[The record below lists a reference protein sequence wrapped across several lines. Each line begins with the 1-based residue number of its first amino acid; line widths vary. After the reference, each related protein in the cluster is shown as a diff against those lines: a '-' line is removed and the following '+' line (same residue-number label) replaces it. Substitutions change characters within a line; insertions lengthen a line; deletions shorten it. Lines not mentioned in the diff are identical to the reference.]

1 MQTIR
6 TDRFLRNVLFID
18 AATCTGCGLLMVLAA
33 RPFAQLT
40 NLPPALLLDAGL
52 SLFPIA
58 GLFAWVGAKASDSA
72 AALTA
77 VIGGN
82 LAWAAAS
89 FWLLLGR
96 AIAPNALGQA
106 FIAAQALV
114 VLALTACEVRGAL
127 RAGEEVRGLSS

>member
-6 TDRFLRNVLFID
+6 SDRLRNVLFID
-18 AATCTGCGLLMVLAA
+18 AATCTACGLSMVLAA
-33 RPFAQLT
+33 RPFGQLA
-40 NLPPALLLDAGL
+40 NLPPELLLGAGL

-58 GLFAWVGAKASDSA
+58 GFIAWVGAKAVHSA

-89 FWLLLGR
+89 FWLLLGN
-96 AIAPNALGQA
+96 AIAPNAIGQA
-106 FIAAQALV
+106 FIVAQAAV

-127 RAGEEVRGLSS
+127 RGGEEVRGLTS